1 MDTEIYTYDNDRIRP
16 IKKIEFG
23 ILGNDE
29 IKNMSALGKDNA
41 GIEIPD
47 LYDVLEPKRG
57 GLIDPRMGTTDNSI
71 DCATCGFNNT
81 YCVGHFGHIDFA
93 EPVFHIGYLPYI
105 KKILGCICIRC
116 SKLLIY
122 KNERDIEEILK
133 TKTGKN
139 RLNEIRRLV
148 KNVSYCSKSNYGCGT
163 PVPKIKL
170 EIKKTTGAI
179 NLIAES
185 TTADVDETDKNKKK
199 KEPMLL
205 TPDIVY
211 DILKNISDKDCI
223 IMGFD
228 PKMSRPEDMII
239 KTFPV
244 PPVQIR
250 PSAKAESMSA
260 TLEDDLTHKLADIIK
275 ANLRLRKHK
284 ENLNENT
291 AKYSND
297 HIHFLQYHCAV
308 YLDNES
314 LSLPKSEQKGKAIK
328 SLTSRLSGKE
338 GHFRGHL
345 MGKRVDFSARTV
357 IGSDPSIE
365 INELRVPV
373 NIAKSLTFP
382 EVVTKHNIEFLKKLV
397 RNGSTNYPGANFVFP
412 LSSLVP
418 GRRVLP
424 IDLRYRK
431 EGTDLRFG
439 DIVERHLLDGDP
451 VLFNR
456 QPTLHKVSMM
466 VHRIK
471 VINNPGVNSFGMSV
485 YVCKPYNADFD
496 GDKSS
501 CCQQQTAY

>member
-1 MDTEIYTYDNDRIRP
+1 MDTEIYTYDNDRIKA
-16 IKKIEFG
+16 ICKLEFG
-23 ILGNDE
+23 ILGNNE
-29 IKNMSALGKDNA
+29 IKNISALGKDTN

-47 LYDVLEPKRG
+47 LYDVLEPKRN

-71 DCATCGFNNT
+71 DCATCGYNNA
-81 YCVGHFGHIDFA
+81 YCIGHFGHINLA
-93 EPVFHIGYLPYI
+93 EPVFHIGFLSYI

-116 SKLLIY
+116 SKLLVN
-122 KNERDIEEILK
+122 KNEKEIEEILK
-133 TKTGKN
+133 NKTGKN
-139 RLNEIRRLV
+139 RLNEIRKLV
-148 KNVSYCSKSNYGCGT
+148 KNVTYCQKSNYGCGT

-185 TTADVDETDKNKKK
+185 LSAELDENKEKKK
-199 KEPMLL
+199 KEPLLL

-211 DILKNISDKDCI
+211 DILKNISNTDCI
-223 IMGFD
+223 LMGMD
-228 PKMSRPEDMII
+228 PKNSRPEDMII

-244 PPVQIR
+244 PPVQVR
-250 PSAKAESMSA
+250 PSAKAESMSS

-284 ENLNENT
+284 ETINENT

-297 HIHFLQYHCAV
+297 HIHFLQYHCAT

-328 SLTSRLSGKE
+328 SLSSRLSGKE

-345 MGKRVDFSARTV
+345 MGKRTDFSARTV

-382 EVVTKHNIEFLKKLV
+382 EVVTKHNIEHLKKLV
-397 RNGSTNYPGANFVFP
+397 RNGSNEYPGANFVFP

-418 GRRVLP
+418 GKRILP
-424 IDLRYRK
+424 IDLRYKK
-431 EGTDLRFG
+431 EGTDLRYG
-439 DIVERHLLDGDP
+439 DVVERHLLNGDI

-466 VHRIK
+466 GHRIK
-471 VINNPGVNSFGMSV
+471 VINNPNVNSFGMSV
-485 YVCKPYNADFD
+485 YVCKPYNAD
-496 GDKSS
+496 KIH
-501 CCQQQTAY
+501 CQ